1 MGATGAG
8 GLSAPRPWTFFT
20 ETVIFTATVKNGET
34 VNSGA
39 NVEARL
45 RRVLEAIPGLA
56 VQRLERPAAG
66 RDAHGE
72 GEPPD
77 AIVALAGQRLP
88 VACLYRTYVNAAV
101 AWAFVRWAA
110 AMRDARPLLVA
121 GKTTV
126 EAREIMGRH
135 GAAYVDGAG
144 FAHVAFPGL
153 FVHTAGRDADR
164 RRRPAG
170 ARATVRLAGRAGV
183 AVQALLLDPHK
194 DWGVH
199 ALAQVAHVSPGLAHR
214 VLQRLEAEGVV
225 ESSGAGPAKI
235 RRVADPTVL
244 LDVWAEE
251 TRDLGVLRTPALRP
265 ARTPRE
271 LVWHVA
277 HGLDAQDVTHA
288 VTGAAAAALFAPS
301 AAAVPVTELW
311 VTEAVAVD
319 DVLRTVDAEAVDSG
333 HNLVL
338 LQARDDLPLAFRAKT
353 AEGLWTVNPARLY
366 ADLRADPLR
375 GLEQADE
382 IRREILRF

>member
-1 MGATGAG
+1 MH
-8 GLSAPRPWTFFT
+8 R
-20 ETVIFTATVKNGET
+20 E
-34 VNSGA
+34 
-39 NVEARL
+39 
-45 RRVLEAIPGLA
+45 
-56 VQRLERPAAG
+56 PA
-66 RDAHGE
+66 
-72 GEPPD
+72 D
-77 AIVALAGQRLP
+77 AIVTLAGQRLP
-88 VACLYRTYVNAAV
+88 VACLYRTYANAAV

-110 AMRDARPLLVA
+110 SMRDARPLLVA
-121 GKTTV
+121 GKTTA
-126 EAREIMGRH
+126 EAREILVRH
-135 GAAYVDGAG
+135 GAAYVDGSG

-153 FVHTAGRDADR
+153 FVHTEGREADR

-183 AVQALLLDPHK
+183 VVQALLLDPHK

-199 ALAQVAHVSPGLAHR
+199 VLVQVAHVSPGLAHR
-214 VLQRLEAEGVV
+214 VLQRLEAEGIV

-235 RRVADPTVL
+235 RRVTDPTVL

-271 LVWHVA
+271 LVWHVT

-288 VTGAAAAALFAPS
+288 VTGAAAAALLAPS
-301 AAAVPVTELW
+301 VTAVPVTELW

-319 DVLRTVDAEAVDSG
+319 DVLQTVDAEAVDSG

-353 AEGLWTVNPARLY
+353 AEGLWTVNHARLY
-366 ADLRADPLR
+366 ADLRADPCR
-375 GLEQADE
+375 GRELADR
-382 IRREILRF
+382 IRRELLRF